1 MSLLLDLQVAV
12 WQVCFVFLHGSPE
25 PNVTVPNSNGSLT
38 ILEMIRNMGWPAR
51 IVALVLVVM
60 SIYSMSVM
68 LERWLTFNSA
78 RNHSLRF
85 APRVAAA
92 LRDKQIAEAIRISEQ
107 HKRSHLA
114 IIVHAGLQE
123 YLTQQADN
131 ETHMSL
137 SEAVRDAVQRAK
149 ALKIGELQRG
159 LSGLATIGSTAPFV
173 GLLGTVIGIINAFQS
188 MRISEDSGINAV
200 AGGISEALIE
210 TGFGLIV
217 AIPAVW
223 TFNYFMNRL
232 EAFKTEMD
240 NSSSELMVYLKKEHR
255 ISTAALPGA

>member
-1 MSLLLDLQVAV
+1 MSLFLEPSVVLWHFSLSFLQAPAETANT
-12 WQVCFVFLHGSPE
+12 GG
-25 PNVTVPNSNGSLT
+25 TIT
-38 ILEMIRNMGWPAR
+38 ILDMLARMGWPAR
-51 IVALVLVVM
+51 IVAIVLVIM

-68 LERWLTFNSA
+68 LERWLTFNAA
-78 RNHSLRF
+78 RNHSLQF
-85 APRVAAA
+85 APKVATA
-92 LRDKQIAEAIRISEQ
+92 LRDKQIAEAITISEQ

-131 ETHMSL
+131 ELQSTFV
-137 SEAVRDAVQRAK
+137 EAVRDAVQRAK

-188 MRISEDSGINAV
+188 MSISEETGIKAV

-232 EAFKTEMD
+232 EAFRTEME
-240 NSSSELMVYLKKEHR
+240 NSSSELMIYLKKQHR
-255 ISTAALPGA
+255 IASATAAGS